1 MSDTELNGTKAT
13 ADIEPEIPAAQ
24 LQQETSERVARLSA
38 LLDKHRGE
46 RHIVALQDY
55 PDPDAISAALAYQMI
70 AERFDIRAEIMYEG
84 AISHQENLALVRL
97 LDIELI
103 RFNDEVRLS
112 DYHHS
117 VFLDNQGTT
126 TALTERLELA
136 GVKPL
141 IIIDHHERQNII
153 EAPFTDIRPLSATV
167 TMLVE
172 YLSGGLGR
180 LEVGRPESQ
189 RLATALMHGLR
200 SETDGLIRGKPE
212 DFTAAAWL
220 SRFGNDEMLRA
231 VLRVNRTRA
240 VMEVILSALSRR
252 TINNGYSFAGIGFIR
267 LDDRDAIPQAA
278 DFLLTEENV
287 HTAIVYGIVTGPRES
302 LMGSLRTAKVTL
314 DVDHFLKDALGCD
327 SRGRYYGGGRH
338 GAGGFEIPIG
348 FLTAAD
354 DEQTRQL
361 KWQVYHRQ
369 VERMLL
375 EKIGALDL
383 ERKGKPAREAERP
396 APREANGNG
405 QE

>member
-1 MSDTELNGTKAT
+1 MSEIETKVVKAAAEQDAEEVHFDSPGT
-13 ADIEPEIPAAQ
+13 AD
-24 LQQETSERVARLSA
+24 RVARLKA
-38 LLDKHRGE
+38 LLEQHRGE
-46 RHIVALQDY
+46 RHVVALQDY

-70 AERFDIRAEIMYEG
+70 AERFEIKADIMYEG

-103 RFNDEVRLS
+103 RYNDEIRLS

-126 TALTERLELA
+126 TALTERLESA
-136 GVKPL
+136 GVSPL
-141 IIIDHHERQNII
+141 VIIDHHEPQGII
-153 EAPFTDIRPLSATV
+153 EAVFTDIRPLSATA

-172 YLSGGLGR
+172 YLRGGLGR
-180 LEVGRPESQ
+180 VERGRPESE

-200 SETDGLIRGKPE
+200 SETDSLIRAREE
-212 DFTAAAWL
+212 DFEAAAYL
-220 SRFGNDEMLRA
+220 SRFVNDDMLRS
-231 VLRVNRTRA
+231 VLRVNRSRA

-267 LDDRDAIPQAA
+267 IDDRDAIPQAA

-302 LMGSLRTAKVTL
+302 VMGSLRTAKLTL
-314 DVDHFLKDALGCD
+314 DVDHFLKDALGAD
-327 SRGRYYGGGRH
+327 PRGRYYGGGRH

-348 FLTAAD
+348 FLQAAD

-375 EKIGALDL
+375 DKIGALH
-383 ERKGKPAREAERP
+383 AERL
-396 APREANGNG
+396 AKNGREGERPQANGNG

>member
-1 MSDTELNGTKAT
+1 MSDTELNAPKAT
-13 ADIEPEIPAAQ
+13 ADVEPEIPPAQ
-24 LQQETSERVARLSA
+24 LAKETSERVARLGA

-126 TALTERLELA
+126 TALTERLEIA

-172 YLSGGLGR
+172 YLSAGLGR
-180 LEVGRPESQ
+180 VEVGRPESQ

-200 SETDGLIRGKPE
+200 SETDGLIRAKPE
-212 DFTAAAWL
+212 DFMAASWL

-327 SRGRYYGGGRH
+327 TRGRYYGGGRH

-348 FLTAAD
+348 FLSAAD

-383 ERKGKPAREAERP
+383 ERKGKPARETERP

>member
-1 MSDTELNGTKAT
+1 MSDIDTNASRVA
-13 ADIEPEIPAAQ
+13 ADVEPQPDLTDSAGAAD
-24 LQQETSERVARLSA
+24 RVARLSA
-38 LLDKHRGE
+38 LLDQHRGE
-46 RHIVALQDY
+46 RHVVALQDY

-70 AERFDIRAEIMYEG
+70 AERFDIRADIMYEG

-103 RFNDEVRLS
+103 RYNDEIRLS

-126 TALTERLELA
+126 TALTDRLEAA
-136 GVKPL
+136 GVTPL
-141 IIIDHHERQNII
+141 VIIDHHETQGII
-153 EAPFTDIRPLSATV
+153 QAIFTDIRPMSATA

-172 YLSGGLGR
+172 YLRGGLGR
-180 LEVGRPESQ
+180 CEPGRPDSE

-200 SETDGLIRGKPE
+200 SETDGLIRARAE
-212 DFTAAAWL
+212 DFKAAAYL
-220 SRFGNDEMLRA
+220 SRFVNDDMLRS
-231 VLRVNRTRA
+231 VLRVNRSRA

-267 LDDRDAIPQAA
+267 IDDRDAIPQAA

-287 HTAIVYGIVTGPRES
+287 HTAIVYGIVTGPREA
-302 LMGSLRTAKVTL
+302 LMGSLRTAKLTL
-314 DVDHFLKDALGCD
+314 DVDHFLKDALGSD
-327 SRGRYYGGGRH
+327 ARGRYYGGGRH

-348 FLTAAD
+348 FLQPAD

-375 EKIGALDL
+375 EKIGALHA
-383 ERKGKPAREAERP
+383 ERTAKVAREAER
-396 APREANGNG
+396 AQQNGNG